1 MSCYITYIRRENWI
15 DIETFDEKFM
25 GNNFWYV
32 ECEQVIST
40 RENNLIIRNKR
51 GFRLKPRSAEFENSN
66 ICAVPQ
72 LDGQ

>member
-1 MSCYITYIRRENWI
+1 
-15 DIETFDEKFM
+15 M

-51 GFRLKPRSAEFENSN
+51 GFRSKPRSAEFENSN
-66 ICAVPQ
+66 ICAVSQ